1 MCDWMRLSI
10 FAFQSRRGPKRLA
23 DENEAPTMNGAT
35 ASDIIVR
42 VPSNCAIKKT
52 ISSIVSRAWRG
63 VKKSVST
70 T

>member
-1 MCDWMRLSI
+1 
-10 FAFQSRRGPKRLA
+10 
-23 DENEAPTMNGAT
+23 MNGAT

-42 VPSNCAIKKT
+42 VTSNCAIKKT
-52 ISSIVSRAWRG
+52 ISNIVSSAWPG